1 MIRRIVVVPRGWQP
15 PSVAR
20 WMILALAMMPAVV
33 SAASVPDSPSAPE
46 SKSIELIRD
55 GHFQRGF
62 QVMAPPMGKKVV
74 EAVIPGIEPGAG
86 EAVWQLDQWNS
97 RFSLATAKRLSLPS
111 GEFRYANS
119 AKEVIVGKPGTDQAD
134 LTLRIDSPIEY
145 DGKFRVSGQPWPHLL
160 VEQAIESSPNLDE
173 TSKVIVH
180 IEARLVDGKRTT
192 GPGYSRDLH
201 CGQVPFVLTIQN
213 CNRDSKGFG
222 DFLWFI
228 VPLYDDRDRIV
239 PPYVAA
245 DFADPSAKL
254 IFNPGGAAYTAESL
268 HDGRWVTIDKDLR
281 PLILDA
287 LAAGWDKGYL
297 KDSRD
302 IRDYR
307 ISTTNLGWE
316 APGLFAGAIQIRN
329 LSLKA
334 VLRENP

>member
-1 MIRRIVVVPRGWQP
+1 MNEEVQKATRISLLAIAIFVN
-15 PSVAR
+15 S
-20 WMILALAMMPAVV
+20 MALADAV
-33 SAASVPDSPSAPE
+33 SPSDQIPN
-46 SKSIELIRD
+46 SIELIRD

-74 EAVIPGIEPGAG
+74 EAIFPGVDSKAG
-86 EAVWQLDQWNS
+86 EPVWQLDQWNS
-97 RFSLATAKRLSLPS
+97 RFTLATAKRQSLP
-111 GEFRYANS
+111 GGGFRYANS
-119 AKEVIVGKPGTDQAD
+119 AKEVIVGKPDTEQAD
-134 LTLRIDSPIEY
+134 LTLRINSPVEY
-145 DGKFRVSGQPWPHLL
+145 DGKFRASGQPWPHLL
-160 VEQAIESSPNLDE
+160 VEQAIESPSLD
-173 TSKVIVH
+173 TLAAVPFH
-180 IEARLVDGKRTT
+180 LEARFVEGKHTE

-213 CNRDSKGFG
+213 HNRDSKGFG
-222 DFLWFI
+222 DFLWFV
-228 VPLYDDRDRIV
+228 VPIYDDRYRIV

-287 LAAGWDKGYL
+287 LKAGWDKGYL

-307 ISTTNLGWE
+307 ISSTNLGWE
-316 APGLFAGAIQIRN
+316 TPGLFAGAIQIRN
-329 LSLKA
+329 LSLKV
-334 VLRENP
+334 VLKDNS

>member
-1 MIRRIVVVPRGWQP
+1 MRPRSFFSGM
-15 PSVAR
+15 VL
-20 WMILALAMMPAVV
+20 ILLSFGGIIPAAAAV
-33 SAASVPDSPSAPE
+33 SDSPTAPDN
-46 SKSIELIRD
+46 KSIELIRD

-74 EAVIPGIEPGAG
+74 EAVIPGIEP
-86 EAVWQLDQWNS
+86 EAREPVWQLDQWNS
-97 RFSLATAKRLSLPS
+97 RFTLATAKRQSLP
-111 GEFRYANS
+111 GGGFRYANW
-119 AKEVIVGKPGTDQAD
+119 AKEVIIGKPGSEQAD
-134 LTLRIDSPIEY
+134 LTLRINSPIEY

-173 TSKVIVH
+173 LSKVIVH
-180 IEARLVDGKRTT
+180 IEARLVDGKRVE
-192 GPGYSRDLH
+192 GPDYTRDLH
-201 CGQVPFVLTIQN
+201 CGQMPFVLTIQN
-213 CNRDSKGFG
+213 RNRDSKGYG

-254 IFNPGGAAYTAESL
+254 IYNPGGAAYTAESL
-268 HDGRWVTIDKDLR
+268 HDGRWITIEHDLR
-281 PLILDA
+281 PHILDA

-316 APGLFAGAIQIRN
+316 TPGLFAGAIQIRN

-334 VLRENP
+334 VLKENP